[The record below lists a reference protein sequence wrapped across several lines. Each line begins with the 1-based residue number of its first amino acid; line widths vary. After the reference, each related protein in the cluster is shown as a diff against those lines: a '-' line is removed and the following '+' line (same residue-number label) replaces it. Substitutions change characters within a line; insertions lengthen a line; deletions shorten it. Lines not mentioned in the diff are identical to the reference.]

1 MSSPDLSIN
10 SPTTRVIEIAIRL
23 GIVFLILAACLQ
35 ILSPFVSLLVWAAII
50 AISIYRP
57 FLKLV
62 AALGGRKKPAVV
74 LIAIFGIAII
84 LVPVVLL
91 SLSMADS
98 TTRLGYDIMAGGVHI
113 PPPSESV
120 RGWPLVGEKVY
131 EFWQQASSN
140 LRALLEKYPEQVR
153 TFGKAMLSGAAGV
166 GIGLLQFI
174 ASLLIATAFLSSSA
188 ALIKGT
194 QSLAF
199 RLSGERGRAILDMSV
214 GTVRSVAVGVI
225 GIAAFQAV
233 LGGLG
238 MMVVGVP
245 GAGLLALVL
254 LIAGIAQIPL
264 LLITLPIAIYV
275 FSVQS
280 TTVAIVFLIWSIVVS
295 VSDAALKPMF
305 LGRGVDAPM
314 LVILLGAIGG
324 MLTAGVVGLFTGAV
338 VLAVGYKLF
347 KAWLELGPTEPPE
360 AGATQLL
367 EANLAE
373 PAE

>member
-1 MSSPDLSIN
+1 MSSADLTTD

-57 FLKLV
+57 FLKLTAV
-62 AALGGRKKPAVV
+62 LGGHKKLAVV
-74 LIAIFGIAII
+74 VIAISGIAII
-84 LVPVVLL
+84 LIPVVLL

-98 TTRLGYDIMAGGVHI
+98 TTRLGHGIMSGSVHI

-140 LRALLEKYPEQVR
+140 LRALLEKYPEQVK
-153 TFGKAMLSGAAGV
+153 TFGKALLSGAAGV
-166 GIGLLQFI
+166 GVGLLQFI
-174 ASLLIATAFLSSSA
+174 ASLLIAAAFLSSSA
-188 ALIKGT
+188 ALIKGA
-194 QSLAF
+194 QGLAF
-199 RLSGERGRAILDMSV
+199 RLSGERGHAILDMSV
-214 GTVRSVAVGVI
+214 STVRSVAVGVI
-225 GIAAFQAV
+225 GIAALQAV

-275 FSVQS
+275 FSIQS

-324 MLTAGVVGLFTGAV
+324 MLTEGVVGLFTGAV

-347 KAWLELGPTEPPE
+347 KAWLELGPTEP
-360 AGATQLL
+360 L
-367 EANLAE
+367 EPQPTEPLPANLTE
-373 PAE
+373 PGQ